1 MPASPNISIRY
12 GEWGI
17 KLKNKYWKFTIKFLL
32 YSVISLILAVNITGI
47 LAYGYYKIFDSA
59 LVRVQVMWIVSFVKD
74 FLTSSVGLI
83 FTFIA
88 LLITAMLMWLFTR
101 RTTQRMSAISN
112 TVSQMRKGDYRV
124 LLPNDLNDSLGKI
137 EQGINSLAG
146 QVQDNLSERKEIEQS
161 KDDFIINIAHDL
173 RTPLTSIIG
182 YLAFI
187 SEKQLDSELSA
198 KYASIAFEKSKQ
210 LESLVE
216 SLFDVA
222 NFTMDTIAVNK
233 KEMNFLKFLRQK
245 QDEIYPQLYE
255 AGMEIRLNVD
265 RSITTIQV
273 DGDLIARVFDNLIG
287 NAIRYASE
295 GKYID
300 IEAKSDD
307 INVYISFITHAN
319 PIPANELENIFDKLY
334 RLEKSRATG
343 TGGAGLG
350 LSISRRIVE
359 LHGGMLTARQ
369 TANGTSFDI
378 CLPK

>member
-74 FLTSSVGLI
+74 FFTSSVGLI

-187 SEKQLDSELSA
+187 SEKQLDSELSV
-198 KYASIAFEKSKQ
+198 KYAAIAFEKSKQ

-233 KEMNFLKFLRQK
+233 KEMNFLRFLRQK

-255 AGMEIRLNVD
+255 AGMEIRLNID

-369 TANGTSFDI
+369 TADGTSFDI